1 MLTENV
7 HSDIDENSFQMQKLT
22 NKKIQFDIDTISLK
36 QVESGA
42 TQIKSSYDLIL
53 FPIIISTFR
62 HWKDDW
68 GVLKKFFRVSCSS

>member
-42 TQIKSSYDLIL
+42 TQIKSSYDVDS
-53 FPIIISTFR
+53 FPNYYFYI
-62 HWKDDW
+62 
-68 GVLKKFFRVSCSS
+68 